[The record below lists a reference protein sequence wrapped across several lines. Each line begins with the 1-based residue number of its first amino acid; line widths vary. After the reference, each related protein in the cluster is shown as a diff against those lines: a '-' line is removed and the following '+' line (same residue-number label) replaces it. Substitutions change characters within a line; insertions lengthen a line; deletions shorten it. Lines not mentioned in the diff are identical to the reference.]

1 MGTLFRFEIRT
12 FLTSGPPLLTSGP
25 RQGSVVP
32 LVFAAAVGDVSV
44 DKVGK
49 GMGVGEGSR
58 VGLGTG
64 VGGMGVAVGMAAIVN
79 ATIVSASAMAD
90 ACTCAGSTVGTVFG
104 AQAASNSAS
113 VATMNKTC
121 FIYFLS
127 PKFYVT
133 YSANQKGER
142 LALAFF
148 W

>member
-12 FLTSGPPLLTSGP
+12 FLTSGPPLLTNGP

-32 LVFAAAVGDVSV
+32 LVFAAAVGDV

-79 ATIVSASAMAD
+79 ATIVFASAMAD
-90 ACTCAGSTVGTVFG
+90 ACTCAGSIVGTLFG
-104 AQAASNSAS
+104 AQAASNSVSA
-113 VATMNKTC
+113 ATINKTC